1 MSSGSAC
8 APCGTTLLPASAR
21 AGPAARAATP
31 RATELKP
38 RSAFRRPVSTDIPYS
53 FGIRGSSRTVEFLGT
68 TPSLC
73 RLEVEVMLRALA
85 TNEMLRSNR
94 SEMQIGTASDMHSN
108 YPQPAETPRLRVS
121 LSSQTRI
128 SHDLCGHRELHSL
141 QIHGLRRSLP
151 S

>member
-1 MSSGSAC
+1 MSSGNAG
-8 APCGTTLLPASAR
+8 APCGTTLLACFGVSR
-21 AGPAARAATP
+21 AGGQSGYAEGYGAEAEKRIPSSGINSHSILLWDTRELANSRIP
-31 RATELKP
+31 RDN
-38 RSAFRRPVSTDIPYS
+38 SVSV
-53 FGIRGSSRTVEFLGT
+53 SSRG
-68 TPSLC
+68 
-73 RLEVEVMLRALA
+73 
-85 TNEMLRSNR
+85 RSNAEGAGDQR
-94 SEMQIGTASDMHSN
+94 NVAIEPIRNADWNCDMHSN